1 MNYNAYRLT
10 GDPKADTK
18 ALRAW
23 GLGVTVSN
31 VGGALA
37 IEVSNPSYWVTG
49 CCGYRRNAS
58 VGNLVVFPVGE
69 HNPMLIKII
78 NVVTADD
85 APKGRGDDGH

>member
-69 HNPMLIKII
+69 HNPMHIK
-78 NVVTADD
+78 VVTEVTADD
-85 APKGRGDDGH
+85 ASQYRSEQ

>member
-1 MNYNAYRLT
+1 MNYNAYLLT
-10 GDPKADTK
+10 GDAKADTR

-31 VGGALA
+31 EGGELTV
-37 IEVSNPSYWVTG
+37 EVNNPSYWVTG

-69 HNPMLIKII
+69 RNPMCIKII
-78 NVVTADD
+78 HVVTADD
-85 APKGRGDDGH
+85 APTERGEQ